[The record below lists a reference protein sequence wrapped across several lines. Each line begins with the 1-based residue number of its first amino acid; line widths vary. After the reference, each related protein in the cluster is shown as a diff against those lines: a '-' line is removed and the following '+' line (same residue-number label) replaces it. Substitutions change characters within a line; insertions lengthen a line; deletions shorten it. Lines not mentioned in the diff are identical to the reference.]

1 MRRRQ
6 SYYEAEQAARA
17 AQAVK
22 DAQADSQRTVET
34 QDIEPPKP
42 ALTCPECGKSFKNT
56 AGLRGHVRH
65 KHTDGNTRDS
75 D

>member
-6 SYYEAEQAARA
+6 IYHQMQQQALL
-17 AQAVK
+17 
-22 DAQADSQRTVET
+22 ADSQRTAET

-42 ALTCPECGKSFKNT
+42 ALVCPECGKSFKNT

-65 KHTDGNTRDS
+65 KHSDGNPRNAD
-75 D
+75 